1 MNGSTETARDRRRAF
16 AGAVSGHLIEWYDY
30 GVYGFL
36 AVYVGG
42 AFFPS
47 DDPVASLLS
56 TFAVF
61 ALSFFMRP
69 IGGLVL
75 GSVADRRGRRPALL
89 LALVLMAAATFA
101 IGIIPS
107 HDSIGAWAP
116 ALLVLARCVQGFSAG
131 GEISAVS
138 SLLSERAGHGR
149 RAFATCWVQVLAIC
163 GLLIG
168 GLVANGMTYGL
179 GQEQMAD
186 GAWRIP
192 FLVAGPLGL
201 VALYVRLKLEES
213 PAFREL
219 EGEGR
224 VAKTP
229 VRELARHPRGLAQV
243 AGVCVLHSSI
253 FYLVLTF
260 LTSYMSAG
268 LGVGPGKTLVIIG
281 FAGLTAAA
289 IMPFAASLSDRIGR
303 TRFLIP
309 VTFLAIMAMVSLFA
323 TAVPDPGPAFFV
335 SVMLVAACFG
345 LFNSSTTALM
355 AELLPTR
362 VRATGIAVGYNVAV
376 AVFGGSA
383 PYIATWLI
391 SRTGSLQAPMGF
403 FVAAAFLSLVTLMT
417 IRTRSLHD
425 DSDADPLIGTQ
436 VQPAPTTATSAT
448 VD

>member
-1 MNGSTETARDRRRAF
+1 MNGSTGTARDRRRAF

-75 GSVADRRGRRPALL
+75 GSVADRCGRRPALL
-89 LALVLMAAATFA
+89 LALVMMAAATFA

-179 GQEQMAD
+179 GQEQMAA

-213 PAFREL
+213 PAFKEL

-224 VAKTP
+224 VTKTP

-243 AGVCVLHSSI
+243 SGVCVLHSSI

-260 LTSYMSAG
+260 LTSYMSTG

-281 FAGLTAAA
+281 SAGLTAAA
-289 IMPFAASLSDRIGR
+289 IMPFAASLSDHIGR

-309 VTFLAIMAMVSLFA
+309 VALLAIMAMVSLFA
-323 TAVPDPGPAFFV
+323 TAEPDPGPAFFV
-335 SVMLVAACFG
+335 SVILVAACFG

-355 AELLPTR
+355 AELLPTQ

-417 IRTRSLHD
+417 IRTRSLHE
-425 DSDADPLIGTQ
+425 DSDADPLFGTQ
-436 VQPAPTTATSAT
+436 VRPAPTAATSAT
-448 VD
+448 VG

>member
-1 MNGSTETARDRRRAF
+1 MNGSTVTARDRRRAF

-36 AVYVGG
+36 AVYVGA

-61 ALSFFMRP
+61 ALSFFIRP

-75 GSVADRRGRRPALL
+75 GTVADRHGRRPALL

-101 IGIIPS
+101 IGLIPS

-179 GQEQMAD
+179 GQEQMAE

-201 VALYVRLKLEES
+201 IALYVRLKLEES

-229 VRELARHPRGLAQV
+229 VGELARHPRGLAQV

-260 LTSYMSAG
+260 LTSYMSSG
-268 LGVGPGKTLVIIG
+268 LGVGPGQTLVIIG
-281 FAGLTAAA
+281 SAGLTAAA

-303 TRFLIP
+303 TRFLMP
-309 VTFLAIMAMVSLFA
+309 VAVLAIMAMVSLFA
-323 TAVPDPGPAFFV
+323 TAKPDPGPAFFV

-391 SRTGSLQAPMGF
+391 SRTGSLQAPLWF
-403 FVAAAFLSLVTLMT
+403 FVATALISLVTLMT
-417 IRTRSLHD
+417 VRTSSLHD
-425 DSDADPLIGTQ
+425 RSEADPLIGAR
-436 VQPAPTTATSAT
+436 VRPAPATATSAT

>member
-1 MNGSTETARDRRRAF
+1 MNGSKETARDRRRAF

-36 AVYVGG
+36 AIYVGTT
-42 AFFPS
+42 FFPS
-47 DDPVASLLS
+47 GDPVASLLS

-61 ALSFFMRP
+61 ALSFFIRP

-75 GSVADRRGRRPALL
+75 GSVADRHGRRPALL
-89 LALVLMAAATFA
+89 LALVMMAAATFA
-101 IGIIPS
+101 IGLIPS
-107 HDSIGAWAP
+107 HDSIGIWAP
-116 ALLVLARCVQGFSAG
+116 ALLVLARCVQGFSSG

-179 GQEQMAD
+179 GQEQMAA

-192 FLVAGPLGL
+192 FLIAGPLGL
-201 VALYVRLKLEES
+201 IALYVRLRLEES

-219 EGEGR
+219 EGEGQ

-229 VRELARHPRGLAQV
+229 VRDLARHPRALAQV

-260 LTSYMSAG
+260 LTNYMSSG
-268 LGVGPGKTLVIIG
+268 LHLGPGKTLVIIG
-281 FAGLTAAA
+281 SAGVTAAA
-289 IMPFAASLSDRIGR
+289 IMPLAALVSDRIGR

-309 VTFLAIMAMVSLFA
+309 VGVLAILAMVSLFA
-323 TAVPDPGPAFFV
+323 TAKADPGPEFFV
-335 SVMLVAACFG
+335 SVMFVAACFG

-383 PYIATWLI
+383 PFIATWLI
-391 SRTGSLQAPMGF
+391 SRTGSLQAPLWF
-403 FVAAAFLSLVTLMT
+403 FVATALISLVTLLT
-417 IRTRSLHD
+417 VRTSRLHGL
-425 DSDADPLIGTQ
+425 SDADGLVGAGAR
-436 VQPAPTTATSAT
+436 PAPTTAS
-448 VD
+448 

>member
-1 MNGSTETARDRRRAF
+1 MSTTSDVSTRDRRRAF

-36 AVYVGG
+36 AVYVG
-42 AFFPS
+42 ATFFPS
-47 DDPVASLLS
+47 DDPLASLLS

-75 GSVADRRGRRPALL
+75 GTVADRHGRRPALL
-89 LALVLMAAATFA
+89 IALVLMASATFA
-101 IGIIPS
+101 IGAIPS
-107 HDSIGAWAP
+107 HDTIGVWAP
-116 ALLVLARCVQGFSAG
+116 VLLVLARCVQGFSAG

-138 SLLSERAGHGR
+138 SLLSERAVEGR

-168 GLVANGMTYGL
+168 GLVANGMTYSL
-179 GQEQMAD
+179 GEEQMSS

-201 VALYVRLKLEES
+201 VALYVRMRLEES
-213 PAFREL
+213 PAFRAL
-219 EGEGR
+219 EGGDQI
-224 VAKTP
+224 AKAP
-229 VRELARHPRGLAQV
+229 VGELLRRPRGLLQV

-260 LTSYMSAG
+260 LTSYMSG
-268 LGVGPGKTLVIIG
+268 SLGVGSGTTLLVIG
-281 FAGLTAAA
+281 AAGVTAAA
-289 IMPFAASLSDRIGR
+289 IMPLAATLSDRVGR

-309 VTFLAIMAMVSLFA
+309 VAVLAIGAITTLFLSA
-323 TAVPDPGPAFFV
+323 GPDPSPLFFA
-335 SVMLVAACFG
+335 SVLLVAACFG

-376 AVFGGSA
+376 AAFGGTA
-383 PYIATWLI
+383 PYVATWLI
-391 SRTGSLQAPMGF
+391 ARTGDVQSPMWF
-403 FVAAAFLSLVTLMT
+403 FVATALISLLTLAT
-417 IRTRSLHD
+417 IRTSDLQGRSGVESSIPGPHL
-425 DSDADPLIGTQ
+425 DAPRTPVVLD
-436 VQPAPTTATSAT
+436 
-448 VD
+448 